1 MRILQVASELYP
13 FVKTGGLGDVM
24 AALPPALATAGAD
37 VRLLL
42 PGYPALLD
50 SLEGLTSV
58 ADTVGYPA
66 GLRLGRVP
74 RTGIL
79 AYLIDAPGLFDRPGN
94 PYLGPDGRDWPDN
107 HRRFALLGAAAAA
120 LASGRGDPRWQP
132 DLVHAHDWHAG
143 LVPAYV
149 GAQGSPAASVFT
161 IHNLA
166 FQGLFARERF
176 GDLGLPDS
184 FFSIDGLEYYGQVSF
199 MKAGLQFADRI
210 TTVSPTYAEEIQT
223 PAWGFGLDGLLRSR
237 RAVLSGILNGAD
249 YEIWSPES
257 DPALPRPFDATNL
270 SGKADAKAAL
280 QQRLGLAVEPGRL
293 LFGAVTRLTGQ
304 KGFDLVLNA
313 LPEILGAGGQLA
325 MLGSGDA
332 AMEQGYRAVAERLPE
347 QVRVTVGFDERLAHA
362 IVGGCD
368 MMLVPSRF
376 EPCGLTQIY
385 AMRYGTL
392 PLVRRVG
399 GLADTVVDA
408 DDAGLANGTASGV
421 AFEDA
426 TVEALMDGIRRG
438 FRLFA
443 QPEVWRRLQR
453 QAMAANFSWE
463 AAAGRYLDLYRVAL
477 AARGQTG
484 AIG

>member
-24 AALPPALATAGAD
+24 AALPPALTTAGAD

-42 PGYPALLD
+42 PGYPSLLG

-58 ADTVGYPA
+58 AGTPGSPA

-74 RTGIL
+74 RTGVR
-79 AYLIDAPGLFDRPGN
+79 AYLIDAPDLFDRPGN

-107 HRRFALLGAAAAA
+107 HRRFAILGTAAAA
-120 LASGRGDPRWQP
+120 LASGRGDPRWRP
-132 DLVHAHDWHAG
+132 DVVHAHDWHAG
-143 LVPAYV
+143 LVPAYMR
-149 GAQGSPAASVFT
+149 AQSSSAASVFT
-161 IHNLA
+161 VHNLA
-166 FQGLFARERF
+166 FQGLFPWERF
-176 GDLGLPDS
+176 ADLDLPEA

-199 MKAGLQFADRI
+199 MKAGLRFADRI

-249 YEIWSPES
+249 YGIWNPES
-257 DPALPRPFDATNL
+257 DPVLPRRFDAACL
-270 SGKADAKAAL
+270 SGKADAKTAL

-304 KGFDLVLNA
+304 KGFDLVLDA
-313 LPEILGAGGQLA
+313 LPEMLRAGGQLA
-325 MLGSGDA
+325 MLGSGDE
-332 AMEQGYRAVAERLPE
+332 AMEQAFRAAAERLPE
-347 QVRVTVGFDERLAHA
+347 QVAVTIGFDEALAHA

-376 EPCGLTQIY
+376 EPCGLTQLY

-392 PLVRRVG
+392 PLVHRVG

-408 DDAGLANGTASGV
+408 DDAGLANGSANGV
-421 AFEDA
+421 VFEEA
-426 TVEALMDGIRRG
+426 TVEALMGGIRRG

-443 QPEVWRRLQR
+443 RPEVWRRLQR
-453 QAMAANFSWE
+453 QAMVANFSWE
-463 AAAGRYLDLYRVAL
+463 AAAERYLDLYRVAL
-477 AARGQTG
+477 AARGQTEATG
-484 AIG
+484 